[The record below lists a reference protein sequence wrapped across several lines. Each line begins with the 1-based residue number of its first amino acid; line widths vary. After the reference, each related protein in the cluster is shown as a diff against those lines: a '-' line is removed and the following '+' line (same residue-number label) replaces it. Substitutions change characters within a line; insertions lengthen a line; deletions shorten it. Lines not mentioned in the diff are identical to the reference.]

1 MLPVVFSP
9 YIDRLAVYPIVEH
22 LFRRQSFVYHP
33 SASLD
38 VLDGLNPAIVDM
50 RIAFAVGEFL
60 LIVVHRAAQAT
71 NPIVALVVQLAM
83 LNTECI
89 QE

>member
-1 MLPVVFSP
+1 
-9 YIDRLAVYPIVEH
+9 
-22 LFRRQSFVYHP
+22 
-33 SASLD
+33 
-38 VLDGLNPAIVDM
+38 M

-60 LIVVHRAAQAT
+60 LIVVHRAAQAA
-71 NPIVALVVQLAM
+71 NPIVAIVVQLAM

>member
-1 MLPVVFSP
+1 MFSP
-9 YIDRLAVYPIVEH
+9 YIDRLAVYPVIEH
-22 LFRRQSFVYHP
+22 LFWRQSFVYHP

-38 VLDGLNPAIVDM
+38 ILDGFNPTIVDM
-50 RIAFAVGEFL
+50 RIAFAVGKFL
-60 LIVVHRAAQAT
+60 LIVVHRAAQAA

-83 LNTECI
+83 LDAECI

>member
-1 MLPVVFSP
+1 MVFSP

-50 RIAFAVGEFL
+50 RIPFAVGEFL
-60 LIVVHRAAQAT
+60 LIVVHRAAQAA
-71 NPIVALVVQLAM
+71 NPIVALVVQFTM